1 MQILPTHLKTYL
13 LSTHNQ
19 YHNSNN
25 QIPGRQ
31 LSSLTQSKATGR
43 LFPHQSSSRSV
54 SSRTILSSNLQQATH
69 SLQCQFSNQPQLS
82 TNLPLNSN
90 HSQQYQFRNSANNLS
105 SNPLNSMHHPKH
117 RNFNLSNQLSSH
129 NNSLHSTTNK
139 PNSNT
144 NITNLVFQKLTLLHF
159 QLTNGLKLI
168 F

>member
-1 MQILPTHLKTYL
+1 MPILPIHPKTYL

-31 LSSLTQSKATGR
+31 LSSITQSKATGR
-43 LFPHQSSSRSV
+43 LCPPQSSSRLA

-82 TNLPLNSN
+82 INLPLNSN
-90 HSQQYQFRNSANNLS
+90 PNQQYQFRNSANNLS
-105 SNPLNSMHHPKH
+105 SKPLNSIHHPKH
-117 RNFNLSNQLSSH
+117 RNSNPSNQLSSH

-139 PNSNT
+139 LNSNT
-144 NITNLVFQKLTLLHF
+144 NTTNLVFQKLTLLHF